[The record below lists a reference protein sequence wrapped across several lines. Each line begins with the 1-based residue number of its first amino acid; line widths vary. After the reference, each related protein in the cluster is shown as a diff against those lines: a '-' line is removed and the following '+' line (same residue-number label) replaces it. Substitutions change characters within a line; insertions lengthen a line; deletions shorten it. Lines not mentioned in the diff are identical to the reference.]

1 MNEIETLFL
10 ERIQRV
16 IGKKGIKR
24 ECHDYS
30 YSANLIID
38 EIGLRVSFEIDF
50 EYHKQEHLSGNMF
63 IFPQY
68 KIDRYTVDFL
78 FAGNIDGVCPNL
90 AIEIDGHEWHEKT
103 KEQAIKDRKRDRYL
117 LIHTPS
123 IPTMRFTGSEI
134 YNNAKDP
141 YYDVLDYPVSFSVF
155 QKTIMLENA
164 FCEEDRIMD
173 AEREQYHET
182 KAHEVVING

>member
-10 ERIQRV
+10 ERLIRV
-16 IGKKGIKR
+16 VGKNGLKR

-30 YSANLIID
+30 YSANMATD
-38 EIGLRVSFEIDF
+38 EIGIRIIFDIDF
-50 EYHKQEHLSGNMF
+50 EYRKRIEHLSGQMY
-63 IFPQY
+63 ILPQY
-68 KIDRYTVDFL
+68 KIERYTVDFY
-78 FAGNIDGVCPNL
+78 FGGNIEGICPTL

-117 LIHTPS
+117 LINTPS
-123 IPTMRFTGSEI
+123 TPTMRFTGSEI

-155 QKTIMLENA
+155 QKVIMLEE
-164 FCEEDRIMD
+164 EEDEK
-173 AEREQYHET
+173 ERKT
-182 KAHEVVING
+182 EVEMCNVIQVCEDTIK